1 MNLMDLIIKI
11 TVDQSGVDQG
21 MDQAKK
27 TVTGASDTMTARAV
41 AVGTA
46 MYDMGKKAATGL
58 LNIGKFS
65 MDVGMAFDSSMSKV
79 AAISGATGDDFD
91 FLTEKAQE
99 MGAKTKFS
107 ASEAADAFTY
117 MAMAG
122 WKTDEMLDGI
132 EGIMNL
138 AAASGENLASVSDI
152 VTDALTAFGLSA
164 EDSGHFADVL
174 AAASNSANTNV
185 SMLGGSFKYVAPVAG
200 ALGYSIE
207 DVSVALGLMANSGIK
222 AEQAGTSMRSMLS
235 RLAKPTKEVY
245 AAFDRLGISAEE
257 ALTNA
262 DGSMK
267 PLSETIGIL
276 REKMS
281 GLSETEK
288 ANAAA
293 SIAGQEAMSGLLS
306 IVNASESD
314 YQKLTDA
321 IANADGTAQGMA
333 DTMNDNLP
341 GAITILKSAM
351 EGLGIAIY
359 ENGSEALKSFVEKIT
374 EVVTKITE
382 FVGNGGIE
390 NLINGFKN
398 LLPWISGATTAI
410 VTFKTASAISSV
422 FEILTKAVDGQAL
435 SWAKLSAA
443 MNTNPFVLIVTIIL
457 TLVSAFVTLILTN
470 EEFRNKIVAVWN
482 VVKDTISGVVAA
494 LKTFF
499 TETIPNAVRT
509 AFEWLKGIPE
519 KMGEI
524 GKDMVRGLWEGIKSM
539 GKWLLDEFSGFV
551 NNIIDGVKGV
561 LGIHSPSRVFAG
573 IGENMALGL
582 GEGWN
587 DEYGNI
593 KRGITSGLD
602 FGTASVD
609 FGSSGIASIGNSIA
623 SGVGA
628 LAAGG
633 SGSIVINLT
642 TELDGAVLARKMVP
656 YNAAEALRSGV

>member
-65 MDVGMAFDSSMSKV
+65 MDVGMAFDTSMASV
-79 AAISGATGDDFD
+79 AAISGATGGELDA
-91 FLTEKAQE
+91 LTEKAKE
-99 MGAKTKFS
+99 MGAQTKFS
-107 ASEAADAFTY
+107 ASESADAFTY

-122 WKTDEMLDGI
+122 WKTGDMLDGI

-245 AAFDRLGISAEE
+245 AAFDRLGISAED

-281 GLSETEK
+281 GLSETEQ
-288 ANAAA
+288 ASAAA
-293 SIAGQEAMSGLLS
+293 SIAGQEAMSGLLA

-359 ENGSEALKSFVEKIT
+359 ENGSEALKIFVEKIT

-390 NLINGFKN
+390 KLINGFQN
-398 LLPWISGATTAI
+398 LLPWIAGATTAI

-470 EEFRNKIVAVWN
+470 EEFRNKIVAAWN
-482 VVKDTISGVVAA
+482 AVKDTISGVVAA

-499 TETIPNAVRT
+499 TETIPNAVQT

-539 GKWLLDEFSGFV
+539 GTWLIEKFSNFV
-551 NNIIDGVKGV
+551 GSIVESVKGA

-582 GEGWN
+582 GEGWDN
-587 DEYGNI
+587 EYGNI
-593 KRGITSGLD
+593 KRSIASGMD

-609 FGSSGIASIGNSIA
+609 FGASGVAAIGNSIA

-628 LAAGG
+628 LASSG

>member
-46 MYDMGKKAATGL
+46 MYDMGKKAATGV

-79 AAISGATGDDFD
+79 AAISGATGDDLD

-122 WKTDEMLDGI
+122 WKTDEMLGGI

-138 AAASGENLASVSDI
+138 AAASGENLASVSNI
-152 VTDALTAFGLSA
+152 VTDAITAFGLSA
-164 EDSGHFADVL
+164 ENSGHFADVL

-222 AEQAGTSMRSMLS
+222 AEQAGTAMRSMLT

-245 AAFDRLGISAEE
+245 SAFETLGISAED

-281 GLSETEK
+281 GLSETEQ
-288 ANAAA
+288 ASAAA
-293 SIAGQEAMSGLLS
+293 SIAGQEAMSGLLA
-306 IVNASESD
+306 IVNASNQDFE
-314 YQKLTDA
+314 KLTSS

-341 GAITILKSAM
+341 GAITILKSTM

-374 EVVTKITE
+374 EVITKITE

-390 NLINGFKN
+390 KLINGFKN

-470 EEFRNKIVAVWN
+470 EEFQNKIVAVWN

-524 GKDMVRGLWEGIKSM
+524 GKDMVRGLWEGIASM
-539 GKWLLDEFSGFV
+539 GKWLLDKFSGFV

-593 KRGITSGLD
+593 KRDITSKLD

-609 FGSSGIASIGNSIA
+609 FGASGVAAIGNSIA

-628 LAAGG
+628 LASGG

-656 YNAAEALRSGV
+656 YNAAEALRIGT

>member
-1 MNLMDLIIKI
+1 MNLMDLIIRI
-11 TVDQSGVDQG
+11 VVDQSGVDQG

-65 MDVGMAFDSSMSKV
+65 MDVGMAFDTSMASV
-79 AAISGATGDDFD
+79 AAISGATGGELDA
-91 FLTEKAQE
+91 LTEKAKE
-99 MGAKTKFS
+99 MGAQTKFS
-107 ASEAADAFTY
+107 ASESADAFTY

-122 WKTDEMLDGI
+122 WKTGDMLDGI

-152 VTDALTAFGLSA
+152 VTDAITAFGLSA

-222 AEQAGTSMRSMLS
+222 AEQAGTAMRSMLT

-245 AAFDRLGISAEE
+245 SAFETLGISAED

-281 GLSETEK
+281 GLSETEQ
-288 ANAAA
+288 ASAAA

-390 NLINGFKN
+390 KLINGFKN

-470 EEFRNKIVAVWN
+470 EEFRDKIVAVWN

-499 TETIPNAVRT
+499 TETIPNSVRT

-539 GKWLLDEFSGFV
+539 GTWLIEKFSNFV
-551 NNIIDGVKGV
+551 DSIVESVKGA

-582 GEGWN
+582 GEGWD

-593 KRGITSGLD
+593 KRSIASGMD
-602 FGTASVD
+602 FGTASVN
-609 FGSSGIASIGNSIA
+609 FGASGVAAIGNSIA

-628 LAAGG
+628 LASGG

-656 YNAAEALRSGV
+656 YNTAEALRSGV

>member
-79 AAISGATGDDFD
+79 EAISGATGDDLD

-122 WKTDEMLDGI
+122 WKTDEMLGGI

-288 ANAAA
+288 TNAAA

-359 ENGSEALKSFVEKIT
+359 ENGSEALKGFVEKLT

-390 NLINGFKN
+390 KLINGFKN

-422 FEILTKAVDGQAL
+422 FEILKKAVDGQTL

-524 GKDMVRGLWEGIKSM
+524 GKDMVRGLWEGIASM
-539 GKWLLDEFSGFV
+539 GKWLLNKFYGFV

-609 FGSSGIASIGNSIA
+609 FGASGVAAIGNSIA

-628 LAAGG
+628 LASSG

-656 YNAAEALRSGV
+656 YNAAEALRSGA

>member
-1 MNLMDLIIKI
+1 MNLMDLIIKV

-79 AAISGATGDDFD
+79 AAISGATGDDLD

-122 WKTDEMLDGI
+122 WKTGDMLDGI

-152 VTDALTAFGLSA
+152 VTDAITAFGLSA

-222 AEQAGTSMRSMLS
+222 AEQAGTAMRSMLT

-245 AAFDRLGISAEE
+245 SAFETLGISAED

-281 GLSETEK
+281 GLSETEQ
-288 ANAAA
+288 ASAAA
-293 SIAGQEAMSGLLS
+293 SIAGQEAMSGLLA

-390 NLINGFKN
+390 KLINGFKN

-470 EEFRNKIVAVWN
+470 EEFRDKIVAVWN

-539 GKWLLDEFSGFV
+539 GTWLIEKFSNFV
-551 NNIIDGVKGV
+551 DSIVESVKGA

-582 GEGWN
+582 GEGWDN
-587 DEYGNI
+587 EYGNI
-593 KRGITSGLD
+593 KRSIASGMD
-602 FGTASVD
+602 FETASVD
-609 FGSSGIASIGNSIA
+609 FGTSGVAAIGNSIA

-628 LAAGG
+628 LASSG

-656 YNAAEALRSGV
+656 YNAAEALRIGT

>member
-122 WKTDEMLDGI
+122 WKTDEMLGGI

-281 GLSETEK
+281 GLSETEQ
-288 ANAAA
+288 ASVAA

-359 ENGSEALKSFVEKIT
+359 ENGSEALKSFVEKLT

-390 NLINGFKN
+390 KLINGFQN
-398 LLPWISGATTAI
+398 LLPWITGATTAI

-482 VVKDTISGVVAA
+482 EVKDTISGVVAA

-499 TETIPNAVRT
+499 TETIPNAVQT

-539 GKWLLDEFSGFV
+539 GEWLLDKFSGFV

>member
-65 MDVGMAFDSSMSKV
+65 MDVGMAFDTSMASV
-79 AAISGATGDDFD
+79 AAISGATGGELDA
-91 FLTEKAQE
+91 LTEKAKE
-99 MGAKTKFS
+99 MGAQTKFS
-107 ASEAADAFTY
+107 ASESADAFTY

-122 WKTDEMLDGI
+122 WKTGDMLDGI

-152 VTDALTAFGLSA
+152 VTDAITAFGLSA

-222 AEQAGTSMRSMLS
+222 AEQAGTAMRSILT

-245 AAFDRLGISAEE
+245 SAFETLGISAED

-281 GLSETEK
+281 GLSETEQ
-288 ANAAA
+288 ASAAA
-293 SIAGQEAMSGLLS
+293 SIAGQEAMSGLLA
-306 IVNASESD
+306 IVNASNQDFE
-314 YQKLTDA
+314 KLTSS

-390 NLINGFKN
+390 KLINGFKN

-524 GKDMVRGLWEGIKSM
+524 GKDMVRGLWEGIASM
-539 GKWLLDEFSGFV
+539 GKWLLDKFSGFV

-573 IGENMALGL
+573 IGENMALGM

-609 FGSSGIASIGNSIA
+609 FGASGVAAIGNSIA

-628 LAAGG
+628 LASSG

-656 YNAAEALRSGV
+656 YNAAEALRSGA

>member
-79 AAISGATGDDFD
+79 AAISGATGDDFN

-122 WKTDEMLDGI
+122 WKTGDMLDGI

-152 VTDALTAFGLSA
+152 VTDAITAFGLSA

-222 AEQAGTSMRSMLS
+222 AEQAGTAMRSMLT

-245 AAFDRLGISAEE
+245 SAFETLGISAED

-281 GLSETEK
+281 GLSETEQ
-288 ANAAA
+288 ASAAA
-293 SIAGQEAMSGLLS
+293 SIAGQEAMSGLLA

-359 ENGSEALKSFVEKIT
+359 ENGSEALKGFVEKLT

-390 NLINGFKN
+390 KLINGFQN
-398 LLPWISGATTAI
+398 LLPWIAGATTAI

-443 MNTNPFVLIVTIIL
+443 MNANPFVLIVTIIL

-470 EEFRNKIVAVWN
+470 EEFRNKIVAAWN

-499 TETIPNAVRT
+499 TETIPNAVQT

>member
-79 AAISGATGDDFD
+79 AAISGATGDDLD

-122 WKTDEMLDGI
+122 WKTDEMLGGI

-152 VTDALTAFGLSA
+152 VTDAITAFGLSA
-164 EDSGHFADVL
+164 ENSGHFADVL

-222 AEQAGTSMRSMLS
+222 AEQAGTAMRSMLT

-245 AAFDRLGISAEE
+245 SAFETLGISAED

-281 GLSETEK
+281 GLSETEQ
-288 ANAAA
+288 ASAAA
-293 SIAGQEAMSGLLS
+293 SIAGQEAMSGLLA
-306 IVNASESD
+306 IVNASNQDFE
-314 YQKLTDA
+314 KLTSS

-390 NLINGFKN
+390 KLINGFKN

-539 GKWLLDEFSGFV
+539 GKWLLDKFSGFV

-609 FGSSGIASIGNSIA
+609 FGASGVAAIGNSIA

-628 LAAGG
+628 LATGG
-633 SGSIVINLT
+633 AGSIVINLT

-656 YNAAEALRSGV
+656 YNATEALRSGV

>member
-65 MDVGMAFDSSMSKV
+65 MDVGMAFDTSMASV
-79 AAISGATGDDFD
+79 AAISGATGGELDA
-91 FLTEKAQE
+91 LTEKAKE
-99 MGAKTKFS
+99 MGAQTKFS
-107 ASEAADAFTY
+107 ASESADAFTY

-122 WKTDEMLDGI
+122 WKTGDMLDGI

-152 VTDALTAFGLSA
+152 VTDAITAFGLSA

-222 AEQAGTSMRSMLS
+222 AEQAGTAMRSMLT

-245 AAFDRLGISAEE
+245 SAFETLGISAED

-281 GLSETEK
+281 GLSETEQ
-288 ANAAA
+288 ASAAA
-293 SIAGQEAMSGLLS
+293 SIAGQEAMSGLLA
-306 IVNASESD
+306 IVNASNQDFE
-314 YQKLTDA
+314 KLTSS

-390 NLINGFKN
+390 KLINGFKN

-524 GKDMVRGLWEGIKSM
+524 GKDMVRGLWEGIASM
-539 GKWLLDEFSGFV
+539 GKWLLDKFSGFV

-573 IGENMALGL
+573 IGENMALGM

-609 FGSSGIASIGNSIA
+609 FGASGVAAIGNSIA

-628 LAAGG
+628 LASSG

-656 YNAAEALRSGV
+656 YNAAEALRSGA

>member
-1 MNLMDLIIKI
+1 MNLMDLIIKV
-11 TVDQSGVDQG
+11 TVDQSGVDRG

-122 WKTDEMLDGI
+122 WKTGDMLDGI

-152 VTDALTAFGLSA
+152 VTDAITAFGLSA

-222 AEQAGTSMRSMLS
+222 AEQAGTAMRSMLT

-245 AAFDRLGISAEE
+245 SAFETLGISAED

-281 GLSETEK
+281 GLSETEQ
-288 ANAAA
+288 ASAAA
-293 SIAGQEAMSGLLS
+293 SIAGQEAMSGLLA

-390 NLINGFKN
+390 KLINGFQN
-398 LLPWISGATTAI
+398 LLPWITGATTAI

-470 EEFRNKIVAVWN
+470 EEFRNKIVAAWN

-499 TETIPNAVRT
+499 TETIPNAVQT

-539 GKWLLDEFSGFV
+539 GEWLLDKFSGFV

>member
-46 MYDMGKKAATGL
+46 MYDMGKKATTGL

-65 MDVGMAFDSSMSKV
+65 MDVGMAFDTSMASV
-79 AAISGATGDDFD
+79 AAISGATGGELDA
-91 FLTEKAQE
+91 LTEKAKE
-99 MGAKTKFS
+99 MGAQTKFS
-107 ASEAADAFTY
+107 ASESADAFTY

-122 WKTDEMLDGI
+122 WKTGDMLDGI

-152 VTDALTAFGLSA
+152 VTDAITAFGLSA

-222 AEQAGTSMRSMLS
+222 AEQAGTAMRSMLT

-245 AAFDRLGISAEE
+245 SAFETLGISAED

-281 GLSETEK
+281 GLSETEQ
-288 ANAAA
+288 ASAAA
-293 SIAGQEAMSGLLS
+293 SIAGQEAMSGLLA
-306 IVNASESD
+306 IVNASNQDFE
-314 YQKLTDA
+314 KLTSS

-390 NLINGFKN
+390 KLINGFKN

-470 EEFRNKIVAVWN
+470 EEFRDKIVAVWN

-539 GKWLLDEFSGFV
+539 GTWLIEKFSNFV
-551 NNIIDGVKGV
+551 DSIVESVKGA

-573 IGENMALGL
+573 IGENMARGL
-582 GEGWN
+582 GEGWES
-587 DEYGNI
+587 EYGAI
-593 KRGITSGLD
+593 RRGITDGLG

-609 FGSSGIASIGNSIA
+609 FGASGVAAIGNSIA

-628 LAAGG
+628 LASSG

>member
-21 MDQAKK
+21 IDQAKK

-122 WKTDEMLDGI
+122 WKTGDMLDGI

-152 VTDALTAFGLSA
+152 VTDAITAFGLSA

-222 AEQAGTSMRSMLS
+222 AEQAGTAMRSMLT

-245 AAFDRLGISAEE
+245 SAFETLGISAED

-281 GLSETEK
+281 GLSETEQ
-288 ANAAA
+288 ASAAA
-293 SIAGQEAMSGLLS
+293 SIAGQEAMSGLLA

-390 NLINGFKN
+390 KLINGFKN

-482 VVKDTISGVVAA
+482 EVKDTISGVVAA

-499 TETIPNAVRT
+499 TETIPNAVQT

-561 LGIHSPSRVFAG
+561 LGIHSPSRVFAR

-656 YNAAEALRSGV
+656 YNAAEALRRGV